1 MRIARNRGYRSAA
14 RLLLDWTLRN
24 VMIEIKRILCPIDFS
39 EYSARALEFA
49 VRMAAWY
56 RAAVHVVHVMPVL
69 PPSTISALGEAS
81 RQLARQ
87 NLALAVDR
95 CWRSDVT
102 IEQELSESSDATG
115 RILERAD
122 TLDADL
128 IVAGS
133 HGRTGFTRVLL
144 GSVVESLLHRSRR
157 PVLVVPSH
165 LAGSLRARPAGFSRV
180 LCAVDFSAAS
190 LSGLA
195 YALSIA
201 EEADAHLTLV
211 NVIEKPPEL
220 EHSPLEPDFDIARY
234 HADAEAKQL
243 TKLRALIPDTAT
255 DYCTVRTAVLE
266 GSASREVLR
275 LALLEDVDL
284 IVIGVHGRNALD
296 LALFGSNSKDVVVK
310 ARCPVLVVPAGR
322 RSSLRAAS

>member
-1 MRIARNRGYRSAA
+1 MIAIN
-14 RLLLDWTLRN
+14 
-24 VMIEIKRILCPIDFS
+24 RILCPIDFS
-39 EYSARALEFA
+39 EYSEHALEFA

-56 RAAVHVVHVMPVL
+56 RATVHVIHVMPTL
-69 PPSTISALGEAS
+69 PPSTISAVGEAS
-81 RQLARQ
+81 RQLAHK

-95 CWRSDVT
+95 CWRADVA
-102 IEQELSESSDATG
+102 IEQQLVESVDAAG

-122 TLDADL
+122 AIDADL
-128 IVAGS
+128 IVTGS
-133 HGRTGFTRVLL
+133 HGRTGLTRVLL
-144 GSVVESLLHRSRR
+144 GSVVESLLHRSHR

-165 LAGSLRARPAGFSRV
+165 LAGSRRAKPLGFSRV

-201 EEADAHLTLV
+201 EEADARLTLL

-243 TKLRALIPDTAT
+243 TRLRALIPEKAR
-255 DYCTVRTAVLE
+255 DYGTVETAVLE

-275 LALLEDVDL
+275 LAMVQEADL
-284 IVIGVHGRNALD
+284 IVIGVHGRHALD
-296 LALFGSNSKDVVVK
+296 LAIFGSNSKDVVVK
-310 ARCPVLVVPAGR
+310 ARCPILVVPAGR

>member
-1 MRIARNRGYRSAA
+1 
-14 RLLLDWTLRN
+14 
-24 VMIEIKRILCPIDFS
+24 MIEIKRILCPIDFS

-49 VRMAAWY
+49 VRLAAWY
-56 RAAVHVVHVMPVL
+56 SAVLHVVHVMPPL
-69 PPSTISALGEAS
+69 PPSTVSALGEES
-81 RQLARQ
+81 RQVALK
-87 NLALAVDR
+87 NLALAVNG
-95 CWRSDVT
+95 CWRADVT
-102 IEQELSESSDATG
+102 IEQELSESSDAAG
-115 RILERAD
+115 RILERAE
-122 TLDADL
+122 TLDVDL
-128 IVAGS
+128 IVTGS
-133 HGRTGFTRVLL
+133 HGRTGLQRVLL

-157 PVLVVPSH
+157 PVLVVPGH
-165 LAGSLRARPAGFSRV
+165 LATHLHARPAGFSRV

-201 EEADAHLTLV
+201 EEADAQLTLV

-220 EHSPLEPDFDIARY
+220 EHSPLEPDFDILRY
-234 HADAEAKQL
+234 HADAEAKLL
-243 TKLRALIPDTAT
+243 TKLRALIPNTAG

-275 LALLEDVDL
+275 LALVQDVDL

-296 LALFGSNSKDVVVK
+296 LAMFGSNSKDVVVK
-310 ARCPVLVVPAGR
+310 AQCPVLVVPAGR

>member
-1 MRIARNRGYRSAA
+1 
-14 RLLLDWTLRN
+14 
-24 VMIEIKRILCPIDFS
+24 MIEIKRILCPIDFS

-49 VRMAAWY
+49 VRLAAWY
-56 RAAVHVVHVMPVL
+56 SAALHVVHVMPLL
-69 PPSTISALGEAS
+69 PPSTVSALGEES
-81 RQLARQ
+81 RQLALK
-87 NLALAVDR
+87 NLALAVNG
-95 CWRSDVT
+95 CWRADVT
-102 IEQELSESSDATG
+102 IEQELSESSDAAG
-115 RILERAD
+115 RILERAE
-122 TLDADL
+122 TLDVDL
-128 IVAGS
+128 IVTGS
-133 HGRTGFTRVLL
+133 HGRTGLKRVLL

-157 PVLVVPSH
+157 PVLVVPGH
-165 LAGSLRARPAGFSRV
+165 LATHLRARPAGFSRV

-201 EEADAHLTLV
+201 EEADAQLTLV

-220 EHSPLEPDFDIARY
+220 EHSPLEPDFDILRY
-234 HADAEAKQL
+234 HADAEAKLL
-243 TKLRALIPDTAT
+243 TKLRALIPDTAG

-275 LALLEDVDL
+275 LALVQDVDL

-296 LALFGSNSKDVVVK
+296 LAMFGSNSKDVVVK
-310 ARCPVLVVPAGR
+310 AQCPVLVVPAGR

>member
-1 MRIARNRGYRSAA
+1 
-14 RLLLDWTLRN
+14 
-24 VMIEIKRILCPIDFS
+24 MIEIKRILCPIDFS
-39 EYSARALEFA
+39 EYSERALEFG
-49 VRMAAWY
+49 VRLAAWY
-56 RAAVHVVHVMPVL
+56 GAALHVVHVMPLL
-69 PPSTISALGEAS
+69 PPSTVSALSEAS
-81 RQLARQ
+81 RQLALK

-95 CWRSDVT
+95 CWRPDVT
-102 IEQELSESSDATG
+102 IEQELSESSDTAG

-122 TLDADL
+122 TLDADV

-165 LAGSLRARPAGFSRV
+165 LEASRRAKPGRFARV
-180 LCAVDFSAAS
+180 LCAVDFSDAS
-190 LSGLA
+190 LAGLA

-201 EEADAHLTLV
+201 EEADAHLTVV

-243 TKLRALIPDTAT
+243 TKLRALIPETAT
-255 DYCTVRTAVLE
+255 DYCTVRTEVLE
-266 GSASREVLR
+266 GSASRQVLR
-275 LALLEDVDL
+275 LALNESSDL
-284 IVIGVHGRNALD
+284 IVLGVHGRSALD
-296 LALFGSNSKDVVVK
+296 LAIFGSNSKDVVVK
-310 ARCPVLVVPAGR
+310 AHCPVLVVPAGR

>member
-1 MRIARNRGYRSAA
+1 
-14 RLLLDWTLRN
+14 
-24 VMIEIKRILCPIDFS
+24 MIEIKRILCPIDFS

-56 RAAVHVVHVMPVL
+56 GATVHVLHVMPLL
-69 PPSTISALGEAS
+69 PPSTISALGETS
-81 RQLARQ
+81 RQLAQ
-87 NLALAVDR
+87 KNLAQTVDR
-95 CWRSDVT
+95 CWRADVP
-102 IEQELSESSDATG
+102 IEQELSESGDAAA
-115 RILERAD
+115 RILDRAEA
-122 TLDADL
+122 LDADV
-128 IVAGS
+128 IVTGS

-144 GSVVESLLHRSRR
+144 GSVVESLMHRSRR

-165 LAGSLRARPAGFSRV
+165 LEASRRARPAGFSRV

-201 EEADAHLTLV
+201 EEADAQLTLV

-234 HADAEAKQL
+234 HAEAEAKQL
-243 TKLRALIPDTAT
+243 TKLKALVPDTAS

-275 LALLEDVDL
+275 QALAQEADL
-284 IVIGVHGRNALD
+284 IVMGVHGRNALD
-296 LALFGSNSKDVVVK
+296 LAIFGSNSKDVVVK
-310 ARCPVLVVPAGR
+310 AHCPVLVVPAGR

>member
-1 MRIARNRGYRSAA
+1 
-14 RLLLDWTLRN
+14 
-24 VMIEIKRILCPIDFS
+24 MIEIKRILCPIDFS
-39 EYSARALEFA
+39 EYSERALEFA

-56 RAAVHVVHVMPVL
+56 GSTVRVVHVMPLL

-81 RQLARQ
+81 RQLAHK
-87 NLALAVDR
+87 NLALAVNR
-95 CWRSDVT
+95 CWRSDVA
-102 IEQELSESSDATG
+102 IEQELIESGDPAG
-115 RILERAD
+115 QILERAEA
-122 TLDADL
+122 LDVDL
-128 IVAGS
+128 IVTGS
-133 HGRTGFTRVLL
+133 HGRTGLKRALL
-144 GSVVESLLHRSRR
+144 GSVVEPLLHRSHR
-157 PVLVVPSH
+157 PVLVVPGH
-165 LAGSLRARPAGFSRV
+165 LAGSLRGPAGFSRV

-220 EHSPLEPDFDIARY
+220 EHSALEPDFDIGRY
-234 HADAEAKQL
+234 HADAEAKRL
-243 TKLRALIPDTAT
+243 TKLRALIPDTAS
-255 DYCTVRTAVLE
+255 DYCTVSTAVLD

-275 LALLEDVDL
+275 LAMVQDVDL

-296 LALFGSNSKDVVVK
+296 LAIFGSNSKDVVVK
-310 ARCPVLVVPAGR
+310 AQCPVLVVPAGR